1 MNRGLV
7 EGFQDLT
14 VVLQYSNVGQRQTS
28 YYWKEVGGGGGGEV
42 GLRCRILS
50 LQYGKSMVQRR
61 VNRSPGP
68 KNSQDGRLLERETAE
83 SPRLVDEAK
92 FGGSG
97 CGRVKVGDF
106 GDFVEGLGRGED

>member
-28 YYWKEVGGGGGGEV
+28 YYWKEVGGGWRGG
-42 GLRCRILS
+42 S
-50 LQYGKSMVQRR
+50 
-61 VNRSPGP
+61 RSPLQDLVASIWEEYGTAKSKQKSRP
-68 KNSQDGRLLERETAE
+68 KTSQDERLLGRGKAE